1 MIHPLL
7 VIAILI
13 AMLGCFSLLTLRMAE
28 KLKYERPYVIRR
40 VMNTIGAGQLLITLM
55 MIILVIV
62 IDTAKL
68 WGM

>member
-7 VIAILI
+7 IIALLI
-13 AMLGCFSLLTLRMAE
+13 AMLGAFSLLTLRMAE
-28 KLKYERPYVIRR
+28 KLKYERPRVIRR

-55 MIILVIV
+55 MVILVIV